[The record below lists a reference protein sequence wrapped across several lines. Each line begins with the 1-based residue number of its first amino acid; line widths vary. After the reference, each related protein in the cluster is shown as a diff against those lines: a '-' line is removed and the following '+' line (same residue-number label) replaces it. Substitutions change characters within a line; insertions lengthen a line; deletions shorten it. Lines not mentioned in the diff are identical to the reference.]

1 MNKYA
6 FKLGPVRLSLTDVIV
21 LKTALSVAL
30 IAAFL
35 VPPPWHIPVGIAA
48 NMVWVWRL

>member
-1 MNKYA
+1 MSKHVVK
-6 FKLGPVRLSLTDVIV
+6 FGHIELTIADVIV
-21 LKTALSVAL
+21 IKTALSVAL
-30 IAAFL
+30 IAAFF

>member
-1 MNKYA
+1 MQK
-6 FKLGPVRLSLTDVIV
+6 FIKIGPLRLTLTDVIV
-21 LKTALSVAL
+21 IKVGLSVAL
-30 IAAFL
+30 TAAFL